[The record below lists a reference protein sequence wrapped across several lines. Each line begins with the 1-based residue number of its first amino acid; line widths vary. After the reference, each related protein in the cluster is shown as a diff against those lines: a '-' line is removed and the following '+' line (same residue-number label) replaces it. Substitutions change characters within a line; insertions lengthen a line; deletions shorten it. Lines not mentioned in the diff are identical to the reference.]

1 MIFIVSAITALIWH
15 FLLERMW
22 LANLGSTL
30 TAVLLTLALAS
41 SHLDFYSNKIFAD
54 ILQILVAAF
63 IVSVLIGYIFRS
75 VRGKNAKHK
84 I

>member
-1 MIFIVSAITALIWH
+1 MIFIVSAITALFWH

-41 SHLDFYSNKIFAD
+41 GHLNVYGNQIYID
-54 ILQILVAAF
+54 ILQILVIAL
-63 IVSVLIGYIFRS
+63 IISVFIGYIFKATRS
-75 VRGKNAKHK
+75 KSAKQ
-84 I
+84 